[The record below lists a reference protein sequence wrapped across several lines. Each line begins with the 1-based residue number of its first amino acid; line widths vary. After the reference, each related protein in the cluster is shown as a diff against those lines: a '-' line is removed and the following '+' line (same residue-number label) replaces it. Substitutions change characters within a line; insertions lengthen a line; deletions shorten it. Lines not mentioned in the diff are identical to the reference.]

1 MRRWEYRIVERRR
14 AALPVGPGAWDV
26 PVLEIVDL
34 LRHGGWELVT
44 VVPWRGGGLARSDGP
59 AALVT
64 EEVWVLRRPS
74 VSRAQYA
81 DL

>member
-26 PVLEIVDL
+26 PVMEIVEL

-44 VVPWRGGGLARSDGP
+44 VVPRRGGGLAGSDGP
-59 AALVT
+59 ATLAT
-64 EEVWVLRRPS
+64 EEVWVLRRRPA
-74 VSRAQYA
+74 SRAQYA